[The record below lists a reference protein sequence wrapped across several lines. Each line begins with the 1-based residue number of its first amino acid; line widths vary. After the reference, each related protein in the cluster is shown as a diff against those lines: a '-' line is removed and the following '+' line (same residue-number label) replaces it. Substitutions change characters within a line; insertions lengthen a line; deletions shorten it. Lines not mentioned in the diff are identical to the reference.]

1 VRREAGGVTPLD
13 DASSSAG
20 ASPAVARRRIEVVAA
35 VLQRPDGTFLLAQRP
50 VGKVYEGY
58 WEFPGG
64 KVEPGEAPE
73 AALARELHE
82 ELGIEVTRAYPWI
95 TREYEYEHAA
105 VRLRFFRVTGWTG
118 ELHGREN
125 QAFAW
130 QRIDAPGV
138 SPLLPANGPV
148 LRALALPTFYGISNA
163 HEVGTHIFL
172 ERLERALARGL
183 RLVQIRE
190 KTMDAEA
197 LVELASQ
204 ASTLARAHG
213 AAVLVNADEASAR
226 RAGVAGVHLTSSRLM
241 SVRARP
247 DFETVGASCHDER
260 ELARAA
266 ELGLD
271 FAVLGPVG
279 QTTSHPG
286 APVLGWQRFR
296 ELVAKYPLP
305 VYAIGGLKAED
316 LEDAWA
322 AGAHGIA
329 AIRGAWQQEY

>member
-1 VRREAGGVTPLD
+1 MRQ
-13 DASSSAG
+13 
-20 ASPAVARRRIEVVAA
+20 RIEVVAA

-82 ELGIEVTRAYPWI
+82 ELGIDVTRAYPWI
-95 TREYEYEHAA
+95 TRDYDYEHAA

-130 QRIDAPGV
+130 QRIDAPSV
-138 SPLLPANGPV
+138 APLLPANGPI

-172 ERLERALARGL
+172 ERLERALTRGL

-190 KTMDAEA
+190 KDMDPDA
-197 LVELASQ
+197 LVELATKTSVV
-204 ASTLARAHG
+204 AHAHG
-213 AAVLVNADEASAR
+213 AAVLVNADEALAR
-226 RAGVAGVHLTSSRLM
+226 RAGVAGVHLTASRLM
-241 SVRARP
+241 SIGARP
-247 DFETVGASCHDER
+247 DFEMVGASCHDER

-266 ELGLD
+266 KLGLD
-271 FAVLGPVG
+271 FVVLGPVA
-279 QTTSHPG
+279 QTASHPG
-286 APVLGWQRFR
+286 SPALGWQRFR
-296 ELVAKYPLP
+296 ELIPNYPLP
-305 VYAIGGLKAED
+305 VYAIGGLTAED
-316 LEDAWA
+316 LEEAWA

-329 AIRGAWQQEY
+329 AIRGAWEAK